1 MKTVVVILNDREIE
15 RFQLTKQTIFI
26 GRSPTCDVI
35 LRVKSV
41 KPVHFVLDWVGS
53 GEFDPEQGFWSLVD
67 ISHHSSKEATSGE
80 GVVLGAENVRAGIFE
95 FRLTKDELA
104 ESHLKR
110 GILKR
115 TVEESLELETI
126 RSEEGSCLEV
136 VSIHNSLESVESV
149 DHYSFASFHLVRG
162 ALKSFP
168 EMKFT
173 WMSAHLGF
181 IECGNG
187 PKDYQILNKN
197 EVIVPLGESKERIEV
212 SDKDI
217 IIVRSEDYDYY
228 LRLVPRVKVVKG
240 RDLGLDKNLLTV
252 ILIVVFLC
260 IFALILPN
268 LPKSIEER
276 SDNARVAQ
284 VQIIDTSLPPPLPP
298 PIPEP
303 VSVPI
308 KAPEIEAKKEPEKEP
323 EKPKQGKTPEVTEKP
338 EPTPK
343 PVAKAQPEEPKP
355 VKKKSLKDG
364 PKPVRRGGELDQAKK
379 SEGGAV
385 IKTPERSSAPMGLLG
400 LLKTQ
405 KSTGSKSGVRAE
417 QILKGGQPQPDQV
430 PQDGQ
435 VLVPRAKSGVL
446 TKRPTTGENGG
457 TESVGLAGSNL
468 SKAQSNLKSFVG
480 SSKGG
485 ADIAKSGDSVLD
497 GGNKNGLLKG
507 LKSGATVGF
516 DDGAT
521 TEVKGGLDKDSVRR
535 AIREYQIQL
544 RGCYERSLG
553 ETQAKE
559 FSGKMSYTWKVSPSG
574 DVVES
579 RLTYSDFKMASFEN
593 CIKSIIDRIVFPKA
607 ANGQPTYVK
616 YPFIFQGKK

>member
-1 MKTVVVILNDREIE
+1 MKTVVVVLNEREIE

-67 ISHHSSKEATSGE
+67 ISHHSSREVTSGE

-95 FRLTKDELA
+95 FRLTKDDLA
-104 ESHLKR
+104 ESNLKK

-115 TVEESLELETI
+115 TVDESLEVETI
-126 RSEEGSCLEV
+126 RTEEGSCLEV

-149 DHYSFASFHLVRG
+149 NHYNFQSRQLIRG
-162 ALKSFP
+162 ALKTFP
-168 EMKFT
+168 QMKFT
-173 WMSAHLGF
+173 WTNAHLGF
-181 IECGNG
+181 LDCGSE
-187 PKDYQILNKN
+187 PAQYQILNKN
-197 EVIVPLGESKERIEV
+197 EIIVPYGESKDKIEV

-217 IIVRSEDYDYY
+217 LIVRSEDYDYY

-240 RDLGLDKNLLTV
+240 RDLGLDRNLLTV
-252 ILIVVFLC
+252 ILIVIFLC
-260 IFALILPN
+260 AFALILPRI
-268 LPKSIEER
+268 PKSIEER
-276 SDNARVAQ
+276 IDNARIAQ
-284 VQIIDTSLPPPLPP
+284 VQLIDTSLPPPLPP
-298 PIPEP
+298 PAPEP
-303 VSVPI
+303 VPVPI
-308 KAPEIEAKKEPEKEP
+308 KEPVKEAEKEP
-323 EKPKQGKTPEVTEKP
+323 EKPKQAKTPEVTERP

-343 PVAKAQPEEPKP
+343 PSVKAALEDPKP
-355 VKKKSLKDG
+355 ARKKARKDG
-364 PKPVRRGGELDQAKK
+364 PKAVRRGGELDQAKK
-379 SEGGAV
+379 TDGAAV
-385 IKTPERSSAPMGLLG
+385 VKTPERPSGQMGLLG

-405 KSTGSKSGVRAE
+405 KSTGSKSGVKAE
-417 QILKGGQPQPDQV
+417 QILKGGQPLSDQL
-430 PQDGQ
+430 PKDGQ
-435 VLVPRAKSGVL
+435 VLVPRTKSGVL
-446 TKRPTTGENGG
+446 TNRASSGENGG
-457 TESVGLAGSNL
+457 GASAGTGGSNL
-468 SKAQSNLKSFVG
+468 SKAQTNLKSFVG
-480 SSKGG
+480 SSQGG

-535 AIREYQIQL
+535 SIREYQIQF

-579 RLTYSDFKMASFEN
+579 KLTYSDFKMSSFEN
-593 CIKSIIDRIVFPKA
+593 CVKSIIDRIVFPKA